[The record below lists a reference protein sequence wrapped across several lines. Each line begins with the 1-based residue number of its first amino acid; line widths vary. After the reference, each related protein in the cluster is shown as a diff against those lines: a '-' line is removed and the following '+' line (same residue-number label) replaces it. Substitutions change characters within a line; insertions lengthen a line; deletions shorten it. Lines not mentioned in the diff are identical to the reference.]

1 MVPRNKLFPIV
12 GNMMD
17 ESLESFTFTE
27 RSRNGAVPEMRRE
40 ALESLSENAPVKV
53 TVPKLIKLPGKFYDT
68 N

>member
-27 RSRNGAVPEMRRE
+27 RSRNGAVPEMLRE
-40 ALESLSENAPVKV
+40 ALESLPDNAPVKI
-53 TVPKLIKLPGKFYDT
+53 TVPKLVKLPGKF
-68 N
+68 